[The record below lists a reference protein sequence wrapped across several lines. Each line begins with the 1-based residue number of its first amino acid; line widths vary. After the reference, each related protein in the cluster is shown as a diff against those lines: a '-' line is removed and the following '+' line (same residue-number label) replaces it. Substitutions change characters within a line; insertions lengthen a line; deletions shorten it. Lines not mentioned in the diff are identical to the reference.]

1 MKFVSTQVVRKVA
14 ETSLAVALLGMAQ
27 TAMAQGFA
35 APVADTAEQFRDGVF
50 LIVGILASIVVL
62 WQCFQGMS
70 HKKTWPDI
78 LETCAWV
85 VGAAC
90 SVAFVAWLWAMG
102 QSISF

>member
-1 MKFVSTQVVRKVA
+1 MKFVSTKIVSKVTQA
-14 ETSLAVALLGMAQ
+14 SLVIALLGMAQ
-27 TAMAQGFA
+27 AAIAQGFA
-35 APVADTAEQFRDGVF
+35 APIVDRAEEFRDGVF
-50 LIVGILASIVVL
+50 LLVGALASLVVL
-62 WQCFQGMS
+62 WQCFQGMT

-90 SVAFVAWLWAMG
+90 SVALVAWLWTMG

>member
-1 MKFVSTQVVRKVA
+1 MKFVSKKIVSKVA
-14 ETSLAVALLGMAQ
+14 KASLAMALLGMAQ
-27 TAMAQGFA
+27 AAMAQGFA
-35 APVADTAEQFRDGVF
+35 APVADKAEEFREGVY
-50 LIVGILASIVVL
+50 LVVGILASIVVL
-62 WQCFQGMS
+62 WQCYQGMT

-90 SVAFVAWLWAMG
+90 SAALVAWLWAMG